1 MKKYLFNIHRYNF
14 TQTDELKYFIFDKVR
29 NKEYEINNTIFELL
43 NYFKNGNKYDFDKII
58 QNLKIIITNSDEK
71 ENIISVLTNFISFLI
86 ERNMIIEDVKIKKRN
101 H

>member
-58 QNLKIIITNSDEK
+58 QNLKIIIH
-71 ENIISVLTNFISFLI
+71 IYLI
-86 ERNMIIEDVKIKKRN
+86 